1 MYAHISRAAYSSR
14 IMCVCVCVYK
24 PKPKASKKKNQIY
37 ISKPNMCYVTY
48 RNDRTF
54 IASVA

>member
-1 MYAHISRAAYSSR
+1 MHIYQEQHIVHALCV
-14 IMCVCVCVYK
+14 CVCVCVYK

-37 ISKPNMCYVTY
+37 ILTDYVTY